1 MAGKLAKAKAGLKR
15 AHGHAKSGMARAKP
29 VAIGIGTGAAIGYID
44 DKLTGSVD
52 MLRKNWYA
60 VPAVL
65 AVGSF
70 ALSKKSPA
78 AAGAMAGV
86 AGYMGYIKYQL
97 SRAVNTPGYE
107 DTGAP
112 QQITDGGV
120 TLDAEG
126 VDAEEFD
133 EVYSQ

>member
-1 MAGKLAKAKAGLKR
+1 MAGKLAKAKAGIKR
-15 AHGHAKSGMARAKP
+15 ARAHARSGMARAKP
-29 VAIGIGTGAAIGYID
+29 TLIGVGTGAAIGYID
-44 DKLTGSVD
+44 DKLGGSVD
-52 MLRKNWYA
+52 ALRKNWYA

-70 ALSKKSPA
+70 SMGKKYPA

-97 SRAVNTPGYE
+97 SRAVNTPGYQ

-133 EVYSQ
+133 EVYNQ